1 MMSNFSDKGVWFLS
15 LFFCTTFLFEERAR
29 ALANHCSTGLPVF
42 SQSCSFSNSSRSHP
56 NEQCV
61 PGHQPAGR
69 ALSMFSVTCWLPTWK
84 TTYLQVMG
92 DSRTPKA
99 KKNVRL
105 HSSKQTLSPPKED
118 SQERPAALESKTEN
132 LISCCSLILISCL
145 KQIST
150 SLREQKIITCL
161 DGKWD

>member
-1 MMSNFSDKGVWFLS
+1 M
-15 LFFCTTFLFEERAR
+15 
-29 ALANHCSTGLPVF
+29 F

-84 TTYLQVMG
+84 TNTYKLWETLG
-92 DSRTPKA
+92 PLKLK

-118 SQERPAALESKTEN
+118 SRERPAALESKTEN

>member
-15 LFFCTTFLFEERAR
+15 LFFCTTFFFEERAR
-29 ALANHCSTGLPVF
+29 AWANHCSTGLPVF
-42 SQSCSFSNSSRSHP
+42 SQSCSFSNSLRSHP

-61 PGHQPAGR
+61 PRHQPAGR
-69 ALSMFSVTCWLPTWK
+69 ALSMFSVTFWLPIWK
-84 TTYLQVMG
+84 TTYLQVVG

-105 HSSKQTLSPPKED
+105 HSSKQTLSSPKED
-118 SQERPAALESKTEN
+118 SRERPAALESKTEN

-150 SLREQKIITCL
+150 SLREQKIL
-161 DGKWD
+161 RV